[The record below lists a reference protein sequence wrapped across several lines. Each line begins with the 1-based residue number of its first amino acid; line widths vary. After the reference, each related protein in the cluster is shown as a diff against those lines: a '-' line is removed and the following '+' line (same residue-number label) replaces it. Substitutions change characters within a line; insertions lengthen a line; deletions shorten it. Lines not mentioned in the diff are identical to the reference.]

1 MALRARCSGL
11 ILGLQR
17 SSVINSSSFRLKY
30 RQQNAS
36 HQIDQIGAHCHI
48 HGHGYAFFP
57 DHQAQQFQLLHDDL
71 PCIRQQQMAE
81 GYRGRDLHPRVAKV
95 TKLEKEELPC

>member
-1 MALRARCSGL
+1 
-11 ILGLQR
+11 LGLQR

-30 RQQNAS
+30 RQQNAR

-48 HGHGYAFFP
+48 YGHGYAFFP

-71 PCIRQQQMAE
+71 PCIRQQQLAE
-81 GYRGRDLHPRVAKV
+81 GYRGRDLQRRVGKL